1 MSERLVLIVED
12 DVSIIDGLRLNL
24 QLEGFATVAAHDGE
38 SALELVAERRP
49 NLVLLDINLPKMS
62 GLEVLRTLRDGA
74 DETPIIVL
82 SARQDESDKV
92 AALRLGADDYV
103 TKPFGVAELLARID
117 SALRRATPKTPAAE
131 SPDPTEVRQV
141 GSFRVD
147 LAGRVVTR
155 MDGERSSQ
163 EVKLTHLEFELISF
177 LVRNQ
182 GKVFSRKE
190 LLEEVW
196 GVRHEGSA
204 RTVDNFIAQLRSKL
218 EVDPNHPAHLVTVR
232 GSGYR
237 LDD

>member
-92 AALRLGADDYV
+92 AALRLGA
-103 TKPFGVAELLARID
+103 G
-117 SALRRATPKTPAAE
+117 
-131 SPDPTEVRQV
+131 
-141 GSFRVD
+141 
-147 LAGRVVTR
+147 
-155 MDGERSSQ
+155 
-163 EVKLTHLEFELISF
+163 
-177 LVRNQ
+177 
-182 GKVFSRKE
+182 
-190 LLEEVW
+190 
-196 GVRHEGSA
+196 
-204 RTVDNFIAQLRSKL
+204 
-218 EVDPNHPAHLVTVR
+218 
-232 GSGYR
+232 
-237 LDD
+237 